1 MRGIDLHVHPFTT
14 EAPMP
19 GLDPE
24 QISRTYNI
32 AMNVRTED
40 QMMDELRQA
49 DVKAYLI
56 AFDCESFLGEGQKV
70 TNEQVKALADRHPD
84 VVIGWWAT
92 ADPWKGKAAVQS
104 AVRAMTEMGALGV
117 KFQPAMQGFEPS
129 DRRFFPLYDA
139 IAECGGYA
147 LMHVGHTGAC
157 AGMPGG
163 GGMILDYCHPRHVDR
178 IAAEFPKLTIVTAH
192 PAWPWQDEMN
202 SIALHKGN
210 VFMELSGWAPKYFP
224 DSLKRE
230 IGTRLQDKVM
240 FGSDWPV
247 VMPQRWLDEFEQMG
261 YKDAVVDKVLTENA
275 KRILK
280 IDNV

>member
-1 MRGIDLHVHPFTT
+1 
-14 EAPMP
+14 
-19 GLDPE
+19 
-24 QISRTYNI
+24 
-32 AMNVRTED
+32 
-40 QMMDELRQA
+40 
-49 DVKAYLI
+49 
-56 AFDCESFLGEGQKV
+56 
-70 TNEQVKALADRHPD
+70 
-84 VVIGWWAT
+84 
-92 ADPWKGKAAVQS
+92 
-104 AVRAMTEMGALGV
+104 
-117 KFQPAMQGFEPS
+117 
-129 DRRFFPLYDA
+129 
-139 IAECGGYA
+139 
-147 LMHVGHTGAC
+147 
-157 AGMPGG
+157 
-163 GGMILDYCHPRHVDR
+163 
-178 IAAEFPKLTIVTAH
+178 
-192 PAWPWQDEMN
+192 MN